1 VKDLLLLA
9 PVEEVK
15 ASSENDNILD
25 STESEIKRDTQ
36 EPVRENIVNTSDKD
50 NDVKKD
56 SDNGQR
62 LSGVI
67 PYNDNKTKQVQDGDD
82 IEFPIHNKII
92 ILDSDLNN
100 NLIQQPSE
108 VYNSD
113 LRTYHIDDGVLGN
126 IVIKTRVVQ
135 STKKLETE
143 AFDNIETIV
152 MQNFLWD
159 NMEEYYKNE
168 GKKLTQ
174 SASEP
179 KVK

>member
-1 VKDLLLLA
+1 V
-9 PVEEVK
+9 
-15 ASSENDNILD
+15 
-25 STESEIKRDTQ
+25 
-36 EPVRENIVNTSDKD
+36 
-50 NDVKKD
+50 
-56 SDNGQR
+56 
-62 LSGVI
+62 
-67 PYNDNKTKQVQDGDD
+67 DD